1 MLELKNICYEVET
14 EKGKKEIL
22 KNVNLTID
30 EHFVAITGPNG
41 GGKSTLAKL
50 IAGIETPVS
59 GEIIYNGTDI
69 TNMSITERA
78 QLGISFAF
86 QTNCSLKKR
95 TILKQWITTIVENNK
110 KEVGEISYIFCS
122 DEQLLEINKE
132 FLNHDYYTDI
142 ITFDYSEADVIS
154 GDLFISIERI
164 KDNAKT
170 LKTSYQEELHRVII
184 HGVLH
189 LLGYKD
195 KTEVE
200 SENMRKLEDECLLI
214 LSTYINEK

>member
-1 MLELKNICYEVET
+1 M
-14 EKGKKEIL
+14 
-22 KNVNLTID
+22 
-30 EHFVAITGPNG
+30 
-41 GGKSTLAKL
+41 
-50 IAGIETPVS
+50 
-59 GEIIYNGTDI
+59 
-69 TNMSITERA
+69 
-78 QLGISFAF
+78 GISFAF

-95 TILKQWITTIVENNK
+95 TILKRWIKTIVENNK

-142 ITFDYSEADVIS
+142 ITFDYSETDVVS

-195 KTEVE
+195 KTEEE

>member
-1 MLELKNICYEVET
+1 MDDT
-14 EKGKKEIL
+14 F
-22 KNVNLTID
+22 
-30 EHFVAITGPNG
+30 FVSSCA
-41 GGKSTLAKL
+41 KSK
-50 IAGIETPVS
+50 IE
-59 GEIIYNGTDI
+59 
-69 TNMSITERA
+69 R
-78 QLGISFAF
+78 
-86 QTNCSLKKR
+86 
-95 TILKQWITTIVENNK
+95 NNK
-110 KEVGEISYIFCS
+110 QLGEISYIFCS

>member
-1 MLELKNICYEVET
+1 M
-14 EKGKKEIL
+14 
-22 KNVNLTID
+22 
-30 EHFVAITGPNG
+30 
-41 GGKSTLAKL
+41 
-50 IAGIETPVS
+50 
-59 GEIIYNGTDI
+59 
-69 TNMSITERA
+69 
-78 QLGISFAF
+78 GISFAF

-200 SENMRKLEDECLLI
+200 SENMKKLEDECLLI

>member
-1 MLELKNICYEVET
+1 M
-14 EKGKKEIL
+14 
-22 KNVNLTID
+22 
-30 EHFVAITGPNG
+30 
-41 GGKSTLAKL
+41 
-50 IAGIETPVS
+50 
-59 GEIIYNGTDI
+59 
-69 TNMSITERA
+69 
-78 QLGISFAF
+78 GISFAF

-95 TILKQWITTIVENNK
+95 TILKQWIKAIVENNK

-142 ITFDYSEADVIS
+142 ITFDYSETDVVS

-164 KDNAKT
+164 KDNAQT
-170 LKTSYQEELHRVII
+170 LNTSYQEELHRVII

-195 KTEVE
+195 KTEEE

>member
-1 MLELKNICYEVET
+1 M
-14 EKGKKEIL
+14 
-22 KNVNLTID
+22 
-30 EHFVAITGPNG
+30 
-41 GGKSTLAKL
+41 
-50 IAGIETPVS
+50 
-59 GEIIYNGTDI
+59 
-69 TNMSITERA
+69 
-78 QLGISFAF
+78 GISFAF

-195 KTEVE
+195 KTEEE

>member
-1 MLELKNICYEVET
+1 M
-14 EKGKKEIL
+14 
-22 KNVNLTID
+22 
-30 EHFVAITGPNG
+30 
-41 GGKSTLAKL
+41 
-50 IAGIETPVS
+50 
-59 GEIIYNGTDI
+59 
-69 TNMSITERA
+69 
-78 QLGISFAF
+78 GISFAF

-95 TILKQWITTIVENNK
+95 TILKQWIKTIVENNK

-142 ITFDYSEADVIS
+142 ITFDYSETDVVS

-195 KTEVE
+195 KTEE
-200 SENMRKLEDECLLI
+200 EIENMRKLEDECLLI

>member
-1 MLELKNICYEVET
+1 M
-14 EKGKKEIL
+14 
-22 KNVNLTID
+22 
-30 EHFVAITGPNG
+30 
-41 GGKSTLAKL
+41 
-50 IAGIETPVS
+50 
-59 GEIIYNGTDI
+59 
-69 TNMSITERA
+69 
-78 QLGISFAF
+78 GISFAF

-95 TILKQWITTIVENNK
+95 TILKQWIKTIVENNK

-142 ITFDYSEADVIS
+142 ITFDYSETDVVF

-195 KTEVE
+195 KTEEE